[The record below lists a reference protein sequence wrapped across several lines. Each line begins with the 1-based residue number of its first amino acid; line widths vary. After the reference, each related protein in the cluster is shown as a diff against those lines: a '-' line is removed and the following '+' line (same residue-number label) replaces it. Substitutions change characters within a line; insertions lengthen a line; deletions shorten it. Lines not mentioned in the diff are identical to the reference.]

1 MLKDELA
8 EQRTLAGTQEKE
20 ESLRLLEEGAG
31 SLGGLQG
38 FCEVMQGYL
47 TFKIIFAIKATT

>member
-1 MLKDELA
+1 MLKDELVGKTSLA
-8 EQRTLAGTQEKE
+8 EQRTLPGTQEKE

-38 FCEVMQGYL
+38 FCEVMQG
-47 TFKIIFAIKATT
+47 